1 MKGKQKQGTDD
12 IKGENST
19 GDEVAESNG
28 KSSQENNQ
36 LPQVAQPDS
45 EAKGGLSSLGT
56 EDDTTELQHLDDL
69 QKCMAIFDIGF
80 QLSRG
85 AW

>member
-12 IKGENST
+12 INGENST
-19 GDEVAESNG
+19 GDEVAESND

-45 EAKGGLSSLGT
+45 GAKGGLSSLGA

-85 AW
+85 A